1 MIPYKLDSGRFP
13 RLKYNR
19 VVARGRRAE
28 QHFRSPAIT
37 QGQALGIWKVVQ
49 DVNSVEEPTLAIK
62 KRADHDRTRRGF
74 I

>member
-1 MIPYKLDSGRFP
+1 MPFNLDNGKFP

-37 QGQALGIWKVVQ
+37 QGQAKNIWKVAQ
-49 DVNSVEEPTLAIK
+49 DVSSVTEPQLAIK
-62 KRADHDRTRRGF
+62 GKPQGRTRKGF

>member
-1 MIPYKLDSGRFP
+1 MIPYRLDSGKFP

-19 VVARGRRAE
+19 VVAKGRRAE

-37 QGQALGIWKVVQ
+37 QGQALNIWKVAQ
-49 DVNSVEEPTLAIK
+49 DVSSLEEPQLAIK